1 MFDCHLIPVIRSP
14 LTQLAKP
21 LCRAGI
27 SANQVSLIGFAIGM
41 LALPLLA
48 FGSYQW
54 ALATILLNRLLDGL
68 DGAVARETGITDC
81 GGFLDITLDFIFY
94 AAVVLG
100 FALAAPANA
109 LPAATLLFAFMGT
122 GSSFLAF
129 AIMAGKRGIDNPVYH
144 HKSLYYLGGLTEG
157 SETIALFVLMCLWPA
172 AFAPLAYGFALL
184 CAITTLTRLWSGYHT
199 LRPPSPELHSPH
211 RRANPSH
218 DELAANKAHG
228 TLARGWQ
235 CFTMTTLLSVSL
247 RTLCVALPL
256 FSLCRYSPCSVA
268 AAAPLR
274 QSPWSSPSPRAPLSI
289 RHHRANPFIHK
300 GLARGLRQS
309 PQRGQVRPEDG
320 REARF

>member
-1 MFDCHLIPVIRSP
+1 MFDRHLIPVIRSP

-21 LCRAGI
+21 LCRAGV
-27 SANQVSLIGFAIGM
+27 SANQVSLTGFAIGM

-48 FGSYQW
+48 FGCYQW
-54 ALATILLNRLLDGL
+54 ALAAILLNRLLDGL

-199 LRPPSPELHSPH
+199 LRPP
-211 RRANPSH
+211 RR
-218 DELAANKAHG
+218 
-228 TLARGWQ
+228 
-235 CFTMTTLLSVSL
+235 
-247 RTLCVALPL
+247 
-256 FSLCRYSPCSVA
+256 
-268 AAAPLR
+268 
-274 QSPWSSPSPRAPLSI
+274 
-289 RHHRANPFIHK
+289 
-300 GLARGLRQS
+300 
-309 PQRGQVRPEDG
+309 
-320 REARF
+320 